1 MENSLKIFLIY
12 NATNEILSA
21 RIIESLI
28 SNGEKKENIIIFV
41 SEAYNLSLLKS
52 YRTIKNPNKKIHY
65 SSKDTS
71 NLNYS
76 TKFKNLFYFIH
87 RKNKILSSFY
97 LRLGTIPIGIE
108 KIYEMNK
115 TFKKD
120 FNNLRKKKICI
131 YTPNTR
137 VHNFQ
142 YLLFLFDKFDY
153 HIIEEGK
160 LSFKDKYVWGPFS
173 LQSSLIEK
181 YLDLNI
187 LIIFK
192 LIISLKFILAIL
204 KRLLKKKSYNLKMI
218 KKYLSLPIFGLNW
231 IFLKNIKPSSVN
243 KISKKAFSNIKFIK
257 QNLYENKSNTEIN
270 LRKDLE
276 KNYFSNKFKYYIYAL
291 SGNSLEIMKKE
302 FDRNTL
308 LNINIDSLLIRP
320 HPALSNFKIKDIIS
334 LINLKLNKKNIDIS
348 EELRNY
354 PLDIISDLDNYEV
367 IYSNSKRSSVSIYFN
382 N

>member
-76 TKFKNLFYFIH
+76 TKIKNLFYFIH

-131 YTPNTR
+131 YTPNIR

-160 LSFKDKYVWGPFS
+160 LSFKDKYFWGPFS
-173 LQSSLIEK
+173 LKSSFIEK

-204 KRLLKKKSYNLKMI
+204 KKLLKKKSYNLKMI
-218 KKYLSLPIFGLNW
+218 RKYLTSPIFGLNW

-270 LRKDLE
+270 LIKDLE

-308 LNINIDSLLIRP
+308 LNINLDSLLIRP

-334 LINLKLNKKNIDIS
+334 LINLKLNKKNINIS

-354 PLDIISDLDNYEV
+354 PLDIISDLDNYKV
-367 IYSNSKRSSVSIYFN
+367 IYSNSKWSSVSIYFN